1 MPLVIPPM
9 LFPEM
14 TNLQRML
21 SHKQKKK
28 NHQICLVQNDIN
40 SLVVKE
46 CTENNQ
52 IITINTKYARKIYYF
67 CVKVAHWNSDI
78 RLSVCVCLSLQS
90 QYLSKWTVSKSDY
103 IVVHIYSDKRRRR
116 SFSMNKP
123 RYICTH
129 FLERAKINIMHA
141 EVYMDSRGGRIVES
155 VALSQRAFSRHI
167 RTIYVWD
174 AGPAFRW
181 LLAIGSL

>member
-21 SHKQKKK
+21 SHKKKK
-28 NHQICLVQNDIN
+28 KKHQICLVQNDIN

-155 VALSQRAFSRHI
+155 VALS
-167 RTIYVWD
+167 
-174 AGPAFRW
+174 
-181 LLAIGSL
+181 